1 MSVKLYKRIATVEFA
16 VHGEEARVTVS
27 NLPYIWNPRQSRDMD
42 APAAFAA
49 IRHLRDMGWQK
60 GLDVV
65 SISTSPA

>member
-1 MSVKLYKRIATVEFA
+1 MKKHNRIASVEFA

-42 APAAFAA
+42 APAVFAA
-49 IRHLRDMGWQK
+49 INHLRSMGWVK

-65 SISTSPA
+65 SITTSPA